1 MPTPTFSHS
10 AWPLKRRS
18 RVQSLGVASKMP
30 MSAFTDSALLLKRWS
45 RVRLLGVTSK
55 TLMSTS
61 NRSALLLKRRYRLQY
76 YSAATSG
83 SVKAMRKLFIYYIK
97 RISSTI
103 RESESS
109 RRGQRQF
116 FIKGK
121 LISLQTNS
129 SRVGASLLLLY
140 ITTTTKLHYTTLHY
154 YYIILT
160 TLY

>member
-1 MPTPTFSHS
+1 
-10 AWPLKRRS
+10 
-18 RVQSLGVASKMP
+18 
-30 MSAFTDSALLLKRWS
+30 MSTFTDSALPLKRWS

-55 TLMSTS
+55 TLISTF

-76 YSAATSG
+76 YSATSG
-83 SVKAMRKLFIYYIK
+83 SVNVMRKLFIYYIK
-97 RISSTI
+97 RTSSTI

-109 RRGQRQF
+109 RWGQRQF

-160 TLY
+160 ILY

>member
-18 RVQSLGVASKMP
+18 RV
-30 MSAFTDSALLLKRWS
+30 
-45 RVRLLGVTSK
+45 RLLGVTSK
-55 TLMSTS
+55 TLMSTF

-83 SVKAMRKLFIYYIK
+83 SVNVMRKLFIYYIK

>member
-30 MSAFTDSALLLKRWS
+30 MSTVTDSALPLKRWS
-45 RVRLLGVTSK
+45 RVRLLGVTFK
-55 TLMSTS
+55 TLMSTF

-83 SVKAMRKLFIYYIK
+83 SVKVMRKLFIYYIK

-140 ITTTTKLHYTTLHY
+140 ITTITKLHILLYITTTLF
-154 YYIILT
+154 
-160 TLY
+160 

>member
-1 MPTPTFSHS
+1 MPKPTFSHS
-10 AWPLKRRS
+10 AWPLTRRPC
-18 RVQSLGVASKMP
+18 VQSLGVASKMP

-140 ITTTTKLHYTTLHY
+140 ITTITKLHILLYITTTLF
-154 YYIILT
+154 
-160 TLY
+160 